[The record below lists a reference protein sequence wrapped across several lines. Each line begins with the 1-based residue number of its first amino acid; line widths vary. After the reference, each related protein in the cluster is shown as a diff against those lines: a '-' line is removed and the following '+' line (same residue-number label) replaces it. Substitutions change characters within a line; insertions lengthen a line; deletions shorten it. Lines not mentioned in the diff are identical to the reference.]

1 MKGSKDYMSFFAV
14 DREKCA
20 RDGLCVSECP
30 ARIIRIRDRDDFP
43 ALVEGGEEL
52 CINCGHCVAICP
64 HGALSLRSMTPEQC
78 PPVQPGL
85 LPAYGQ
91 IDHFLRSRRS
101 IRSYKDELVDR
112 TTLTRLIRTARYGPT
127 GHNLQP
133 VHWLVI
139 EEKSEVHRLA
149 GLVVDW
155 MRSLIELQ
163 DPLARAMH
171 FDRLV
176 EAWDDG
182 LDRVLRGAP
191 HLIVAHADASLR
203 ASQPACIIALT
214 YLELAIYA
222 ERLAACWAGYFNAAA
237 NSYEPMQEALAL
249 PTGHQ
254 SFGALM
260 VGHPKYAYHRVPLR
274 SEPRIEWR

>member
-1 MKGSKDYMSFFAV
+1 MV

-30 ARIIRIRDRDDFP
+30 GRIIRIKDKGDFP
-43 ALVEGGEEL
+43 ELVNGGEEF

-64 HGALSLRSMTPEQC
+64 EGALTLKSMPLDQC
-78 PPVQPGL
+78 APVQQSL
-85 LPAYGQ
+85 LPSYEQ

-101 IRSYKDELVDR
+101 VRTYKGRPVDR
-112 TTLTRLIRTARYGPT
+112 ETLTRLISTARYAPS

-139 EEKSEVHRLA
+139 EDKTEVHRLA
-149 GLVVDW
+149 GLVTDW
-155 MRSLIELQ
+155 MRAMIEAQ
-163 DPLARAMH
+163 EPFAKTMH
-171 FDRLV
+171 FDRVV
-176 EAWDDG
+176 EAWDKG

-191 HLIVAHADASLR
+191 HLIVAHADARFS

-214 YLELAIYA
+214 YLELAVFA

-237 NSYEPMQEALAL
+237 NAYRPLQEALSL

-260 VGHPKYAYHRVPLR
+260 VGHPTYTYQRVPLR
-274 SEPRIEWR
+274 NEPRIEWR